1 MENRKETGG
10 RQRAKDECK
19 TISRGTLE
27 VKKDGKKGVRKNLK
41 LLMEPFLH
49 FHLQLKC
56 LCNLVG
62 TVITQIC
69 NN

>member
-1 MENRKETGG
+1 M
-10 RQRAKDECK
+10 QI
-19 TISRGTLE
+19 ISRGTLE
-27 VKKDGKKGVRKNLK
+27 VKKDGKKGVRENLK
-41 LLMEPFLH
+41 LLVEPFLH